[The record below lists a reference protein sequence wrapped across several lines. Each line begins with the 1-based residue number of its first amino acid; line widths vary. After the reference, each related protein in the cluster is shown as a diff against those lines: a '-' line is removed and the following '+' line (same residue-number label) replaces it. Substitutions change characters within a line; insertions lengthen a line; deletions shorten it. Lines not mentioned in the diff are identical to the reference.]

1 MRSKTIRMLAAAL
14 CALILLC
21 SCVTNNNKPSG
32 ETSAAT
38 GTASDTAAQ
47 SEAVS
52 MYDLRRAMCAADPS
66 LPEMLYASSADSNPA
81 NLFANI
87 SDVDYDKVECFF
99 LAYDAEGKANEIA
112 VVCAKDA
119 GDTQEIKSSLL
130 KHVAERVEMYSTYMP
145 DQEKKAKEAYVFTS
159 GRYAVLIMCDDK
171 DAVKSAFT
179 EYIEK

>member
-1 MRSKTIRMLAAAL
+1 MLAAAL
-14 CALILLC
+14 AVLALLC
-21 SCVTNNNKPSG
+21 SCGGNNANPAG
-32 ETSAAT
+32 DTSAVTDTNA
-38 GTASDTAAQ
+38 ASDTVAQ

-52 MYDLRRAMCAADPS
+52 MYDLRRAMCAVDPS

-81 NLFANI
+81 ELFANI
-87 SDVDYDKVECFF
+87 SDVDYDKIECFF

-119 GDTQEIKSSLL
+119 GDTQEIKSSLI

-145 DQEKKAKEAYVFTS
+145 DQKKKAEDAYVFTS

-179 EYIEK
+179 DFIGK